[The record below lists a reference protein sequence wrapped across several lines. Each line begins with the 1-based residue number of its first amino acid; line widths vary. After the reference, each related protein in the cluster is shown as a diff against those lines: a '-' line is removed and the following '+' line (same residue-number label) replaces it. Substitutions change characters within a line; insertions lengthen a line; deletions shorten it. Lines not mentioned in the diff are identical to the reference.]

1 MENNILIVNLSL
13 HGREGQPF
21 LLDQKG
27 RKNQGSLK
35 ALPFGHRSKK
45 QPALR
50 AMLAAFCRYAG
61 KRTCAW
67 EV

>member
-1 MENNILIVNLSL
+1 
-13 HGREGQPF
+13 

-50 AMLAAFCRYAG
+50 AMLAAFLSLCWKANLRNKG
-61 KRTCAW
+61 LT
-67 EV
+67 V